1 MGKPKR
7 SSRSVDSDVLRQL
20 KDAGAESELLDLRLA
35 YMELEGIAR
44 YLRKLVGRERVHP
57 HMLPTQASGRWST
70 TGPPLVNFPAHAEDD
85 CDRCALV
92 KAGALEA
99 PMDGWCPRAVR
110 EVILPDPDWY
120 SIHFDLNAI
129 EGRFGAADAH
139 DEEELDA
146 YRKNEDVHTV
156 LGAVPMFGLPTPPL
170 RTKALHTAP
179 EGAAWR
185 DSLVPPWGGSDDR
198 RRHLAKTL
206 KYATLYGKDHKGAGT
221 AKGVEKLRNADGSKM
236 TKAQVETFAKQYL
249 KAKPI
254 LTRHK
259 GRRFEEYARTN
270 VSYTFRGRRR
280 RLFGDAWTR
289 AKEGWS
295 HRLQGAVPDIMND
308 YIIQIAREFPEGYIV
323 LNSHD
328 GLTWSMPYVDRP
340 RLNEVLARMR
350 QIVERDWDYEGTLL
364 PVSADWEI
372 LWPDGTK
379 EKVK

>member
-1 MGKPKR
+1 M
-7 SSRSVDSDVLRQL
+7 
-20 KDAGAESELLDLRLA
+20 LDLRLA
-35 YMELEGIAR
+35 FMELEGIAR

-70 TGPPLVNFPAHAEDD
+70 TNPPLVNFPAHAEDD
-85 CDRCALV
+85 CDRCARV
-92 KAGALEA
+92 KLGELPVPEG
-99 PMDGWCPRAVR
+99 GWCPRAVR
-110 EVILPDPDWY
+110 EVILPDAGWY

-146 YRKNEDVHTV
+146 YRKNEDVHTA
-156 LGAVPMFGLPTPPL
+156 LGAVPMFGLPAPPI
-170 RTKALHTAP
+170 RTKALHTSTSP
-179 EGAAWR
+179 ECIAWR
-185 DSLVPPWGGSDDR
+185 DGLIPPWGGSEDR

-221 AKGVEKLRNADGSKM
+221 AKGVEKLRNSDGSKM
-236 TKAQVETFAKQYL
+236 TKAQVEAFAKVYL
-249 KAKPI
+249 RSKPI

-259 GRRFEEYARTN
+259 MRRFEEYARAN

-308 YIIQIAREFPEGYIV
+308 YIIQIAALFPEGYIV

-328 GLTWSMPYVDRP
+328 GLTWSMPFVSRE
-340 RLNEVLARMR
+340 RINEVVQAMR
-350 QIVERDWDYEGTLL
+350 KVVERDWEYEGVSL
-364 PVSADWEI
+364 PVAADWEI
-372 LWPDGTK
+372 LYPDGTK

>member
-1 MGKPKR
+1 MPKPKR
-7 SSRSVDSDVLRQL
+7 SARSVDSDVLRQL
-20 KDAGAESELLDLRLA
+20 KDLGAESVLLDLRLE

-70 TGPPLVNFPAHAEDD
+70 TSPPLVNFPAHAEDD
-85 CDRCALV
+85 CDRCQDL
-92 KAGALEA
+92 KARGEPL
-99 PMDGWCPRAVR
+99 PHWCPRAVR
-110 EVILPDPDWY
+110 EVILPDEGWY
-120 SIHFDLNAI
+120 FVHYDLNAI

-156 LGAVPMFGLPTPPL
+156 LGAAPMFGMPAPPI
-170 RTKALHTAP
+170 RTKGLHTASDP
-179 EGAAWR
+179 ASVAWR
-185 DSLVPPWGGSDDR
+185 EAWIPPWSGSEDR

-206 KYATLYGKDHKGAGT
+206 KYATLYGKDHRGAAT
-221 AKGVEKLRNADGSKM
+221 AKGVEKLRL
-236 TKAQVETFAKQYL
+236 TKAEVERFAKVYL
-249 KAKPI
+249 KVRSV
-254 LTRHK
+254 LTAHK
-259 GRRFEEYARTN
+259 ARRFEEYARTN

-308 YIIQIAREFPEGYIV
+308 YIIQVANAFPEGYIV

-328 GLTWSMPYVDRP
+328 GLTWAMPGTREQALQTVQTMKR
-340 RLNEVLARMR
+340 
-350 QIVERDWDYEGTLL
+350 IVERDWDYEGVSL
-364 PVSADWEI
+364 PVAADWEI
-372 LWPDGTK
+372 IYPDGTK